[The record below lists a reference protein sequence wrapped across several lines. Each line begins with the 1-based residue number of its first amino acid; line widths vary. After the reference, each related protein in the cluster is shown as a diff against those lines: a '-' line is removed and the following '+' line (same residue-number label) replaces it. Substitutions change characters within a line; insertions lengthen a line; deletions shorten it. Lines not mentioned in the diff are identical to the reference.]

1 MKPIKTTN
9 ANARQY
15 VQRREE
21 FDANNTFAR
30 ILAPHDK
37 CLTYRYVVYSY
48 GTHFPLFVAEWHG
61 DDGKVQWYETTGR
74 YSVTTS
80 KHKTQLH
87 PLEQAMPMDT
97 DRMRALAEY
106 GIAGVAVGVFEFE
119 DVPF

>member
-21 FDANNTFAR
+21 FDASNTYAR
-30 ILAPHDK
+30 ILTPHDK

-48 GTHFPLFVAEWHG
+48 GTHFPLFIAEWAPE
-61 DDGKVQWYETTGR
+61 DGRVQWYETTGR
-74 YSVTTS
+74 YSITTS

-87 PLEQAMPMDT
+87 PLQQTMPMT
-97 DRMRALAEY
+97 TERMQVLADY
-106 GIAGVAVGVFEFE
+106 GIAGVAVGMFEFE
-119 DVPF
+119 DLPF

>member
-1 MKPIKTTN
+1 MKPIKTSN

-21 FDANNTFAR
+21 FDASNTFAR
-30 ILAPHDK
+30 ILLPYDK

-48 GTHFPLFVAEWHG
+48 GAHFPLFVAEWHG

-87 PLEQAMPMDT
+87 PLEQTTPMDT
-97 DRMRALAEY
+97 DRMQVLTTY
-106 GIAGVAVGVFEFE
+106 GIAGVAAGMEA